1 MSRYSVSPDLL
12 FDRPWRAGHPFR
24 PHTGRMRRRC
34 IALLLLVLCLII
46 GGYGYLTDSAR
57 VRAMAQSY
65 LSGLIGG
72 RVEVGSARLSIFEGL
87 RLEDVTV
94 DVDEE
99 GGAPDTVLLHA
110 QTIVVL
116 YDPRAM
122 LAGRLE
128 ATQIIAEK
136 PRVMMTVDSA
146 SNSWNYARLAR
157 LKARRR
163 RPVVPNPTVPNLLP
177 EILLRNARL
186 SMSELQG
193 GKLVERG
200 SMAIDGQLVPSAD
213 GQGYSFE
220 LQSRGTEGI
229 GPYVSGSVNSLT
241 GGVDAHLR
249 NFEFG
254 QDWDFGHDVQAMLP
268 AAVRQW
274 WQRHQL
280 AGRLDIPVVH
290 YQPGLD
296 GAPSSFRVETDLNGV
311 TLTVGPEEWG
321 ENVPLK
327 PPVDSPTAGPPIK
340 AISLRQVAGVLVF
353 TDTGIDVTDVSG
365 RVENNAIRVSG
376 RIDGYGPAAPLKLR
390 VSSLASENIYIPP
403 SPRYVDLLPKPV
415 REFYRNLRPQGAC
428 AIDVELERRGEGG
441 PPIVRGSVDIIN
453 GQFALKQFPYPLR
466 EAVGRVTFGPEGADG
481 SEMVHIVNLRGRGV
495 ENGPNR
501 DAFVTID
508 GSVGPLLPDTD
519 PALDV
524 RVSGVGISSEP
535 TLRDAFPPEVRQA
548 LRTVGANGEDY
559 PSYFGDFVCRVH
571 KPAGKKAHWTFD
583 TDIALDDAAGALV
596 GFPYPLHHVRGN
608 LKIRDGYLDVE
619 GAEAR
624 RGDATVN
631 IDGRVAWGTT
641 FDEKGNAIPMVTDK
655 PLQTMLRVRI
665 HHLPI
670 DADLLAALPPER
682 RDWLTKIGLKG
693 ALDIDGVV
701 SQPPAT
707 VMPGSVAATQPATP
721 AENSPDFDL
730 KLALTG
736 GELQP
741 PGSSFVVS
749 GVSGT
754 MRLTPDSIH
763 IDSVSGHRG
772 AGRVGMSGD
781 VSWADSAPQVA
792 LRGQA
797 VALQLDQALH
807 DLVPAGAR
815 AEWDQLRPVGS
826 IDADISYHTPQPAA
840 ATASPQTQPAPQAQF
855 RAVLK
860 PHDLSITPVKL
871 PYRFDRL
878 NGAIAI
884 DGPHLV
890 VPGLTARHG
899 DATFA
904 LAGTGELNPRGSYDL
919 QLSAK
924 NVNIDPALRD
934 ALPASLQNIIDGLKL
949 HGPCDFRF
957 TRLAYRPGA
966 TTRPA
971 EPDAASAAQDA
982 EQLDLSL
989 AVTFKGGGLDVGVPL
1004 DHVNGQIKLDAEL
1017 RDQSLTSIRGDIDI
1031 DSLSMA
1037 GRVLHNFSADLVRTP
1052 DGDGLQLTKMQAD
1065 LAGGQMAG
1073 EVNIS
1078 FPADGPSRYA
1088 LNLVVSNA
1096 DVRQLAQETD
1106 PSIQG
1111 DLTASLTLEG
1121 AWGDPSSRRGR
1132 GDVLVVG
1139 KEMYRLPLILGLLQ
1153 VTNLALPI
1161 AQPFHRGTARYS
1173 LDGQRVNFEQIELR
1187 SDTMLMD
1194 GTGHLDFGTKQVR
1207 MSFVTD
1213 NPSALQVP
1221 FLKDLLTGARNELF
1235 KINVKGTITQPKVET
1250 SVMGTFTTTV
1260 DEVFRG
1266 DEGKEGK

>member
-34 IALLLLVLCLII
+34 IALLLILLCLII

-72 RVEVGSARLSIFEGL
+72 RVEVGGARLSIFEGL

-94 DVDEE
+94 GVDEE
-99 GGAPDTVLLHA
+99 GGAPDAVLLHA

-136 PRVMMTVDSA
+136 PRVMITVDAA
-146 SNSWNYARLAR
+146 SNSWNYTRLAR
-157 LKARRR
+157 LKNRRR
-163 RPVVPNPTVPNLLP
+163 RPIVPNPTVANLLP

-186 SMSELQG
+186 SMSELKD

-200 SMAIDGQLVPSAD
+200 SMALDGQLVPSAGGD
-213 GQGYSFE
+213 GYSFE
-220 LQSRGTEGI
+220 LQSRGSEGI
-229 GPYVSGSVNSLT
+229 GPYVSGSVNYLT
-241 GGVDAHLR
+241 GSVDAHLR

-268 AAVRQW
+268 AAVREW

-296 GAPSSFRVETDLNGV
+296 GAPPSFRVETDLNGV

-321 ENVPLK
+321 GHVPVK
-327 PPVDSPTAGPPIK
+327 ADVDSTTPLIK

-353 TDTGIDVTDVSG
+353 TESGIDVTDVSG

-376 RIDGYGPAAPLKLR
+376 RIDGYGPTAPLKLR
-390 VSSLASENIYIPP
+390 VSSLESENIYIPP

-415 REFYRNLRPQGAC
+415 REFYKNLRPQGSC
-428 AIDVELERRGEGG
+428 AIDVEMERRAEGG
-441 PPIVRGSVDIIN
+441 PPVVRGRVDIVN

-466 EAVGRVTFGPEGADG
+466 EAVGRVTFGPEGSDG
-481 SEMVHIVNLRGRGV
+481 AEMVHIVDLRGRGV

-501 DAFVTID
+501 DAVVTIS

-519 PALDV
+519 PAFDV

-535 TLRDAFPPEVRQA
+535 TLHDAFPPEVRQA
-548 LRTVGANGEDY
+548 LSTVGANGPEY

-571 KPAGKKAHWTFD
+571 KPEGKKAHWTFD

-608 LKIRDGYLDVE
+608 LKIRDGYLDVV

-641 FDEKGNAIPMVTDK
+641 FDEKGNAIPIVTDK

-682 RDWLTKIGLKG
+682 GDWLTKLGLKG
-693 ALDIDGVV
+693 LVDIDGVV
-701 SQPPAT
+701 SQPPCT
-707 VMPGSVAATQPATP
+707 VMPGRPAASQPA
-721 AENSPDFDL
+721 AGNSTDFDL
-730 KLALTG
+730 KLKLADG
-736 GELQP
+736 QIQP
-741 PGSSFVVS
+741 VGSSFVVS
-749 GVSGT
+749 DVSGT
-754 MRLTPDSIH
+754 MRLTPDSLH
-763 IDSVSGHRG
+763 IESGSGRRG
-772 AGRVGMSGD
+772 TGQVAMSGD
-781 VSWADSAPQVA
+781 VSWRDGEPEVA
-792 LRGQA
+792 LRAQA
-797 VALQLDQALH
+797 VALELDQALH
-807 DLVPAGAR
+807 ELLPAAAR
-815 AEWDQLRPVGS
+815 SEWDQLRPMGTV
-826 IDADISYHTPQPAA
+826 DADISYHTPQAA
-840 ATASPQTQPAPQAQF
+840 AANTLAQTQPAPQTPF
-855 RAVLK
+855 RMVLK
-860 PHDLSITPVKL
+860 PHDLSITPIKL
-871 PYRFDRL
+871 PYQFDRL

-884 DGPHLV
+884 EGQHLV

-899 DATFA
+899 DATFT
-904 LAGTGELNPRGSYDL
+904 LAGTGELEERGSYDL

-924 NVNIDPALRD
+924 NVNIDSPLRD

-957 TRLAYRPGA
+957 TRLAYRAGA

-971 EPDAASAAQDA
+971 EPDAASAAEDA
-982 EQLDLSL
+982 EQLDLSV

-1004 DHVNGQIKLDAEL
+1004 DHVNGQIKLDAQL
-1017 RDQSLTSIRGDIDI
+1017 RDESLTTIHGDIDI

-1037 GRVLHNFSADLVRTP
+1037 GRTLHNFSADLVRSP

-1111 DLTASLTLEG
+1111 DLTASLSLEG
-1121 AWGDPSSRRGR
+1121 AWDDPTSRRGR

-1161 AQPFHRGTARYS
+1161 AEPFHRGTARYS

-1260 DEVFRG
+1260 DEVLKG
-1266 DEGKEGK
+1266 DEGKEQK